1 MKFTWI
7 SLLVT
12 ALLLC
17 FTGCMRGGNVDE
29 DNDGY
34 LGHDDHHTGG
44 IISDMVDDIL
54 PDSDDRDGLIPDDDI
69 LPDRDNVTDDG
80 ILNDNARN
88 GFIPDRE
95 PAVSPRDGINRDQD
109 SRTID
114 GEDQILGRGP
124 HGIL

>member
-34 LGHDDHHTGG
+34 LGRDERHTGG
-44 IISDMVDDIL
+44 VISDIIDDIL
-54 PDSDDRDGLIPDDDI
+54 PDTDDL
-69 LPDRDNVTDDG
+69 DDG
-80 ILNDNARN
+80 ILPDDDRVTENDGVLDDNARN
-88 GFIPDRE
+88 GFIPDNRD
-95 PAVSPRDGINRDQD
+95 PATTGRDGMFDNRDR
-109 SRTID
+109 RTID
-114 GEDQILGRGP
+114 GEDKIPDHGP
-124 HGIL
+124 RGIL